1 MYKTIDIADI
11 IGTVVHEF
19 ETMSVFPMERID
31 CVFQKVSLADRF
43 IRLEYSR
50 SALQRV
56 EDLAN
61 DDLLFDN
68 DIITINHMGN
78 VRNRFINSFYSLDNS
93 TQLLLDNIVK
103 EVFENE

>member
-19 ETMSVFPMERID
+19 ETMDVFPMERID

-43 IRLEYSR
+43 IRLEYTR
-50 SALQRV
+50 SALLRV
-56 EDLAN
+56 EDLAD

-68 DIITINHMGN
+68 DMITINHMGN

>member
-19 ETMSVFPMERID
+19 ETMYVFPMERID

-50 SALQRV
+50 SALLRV
-56 EDLAN
+56 EDLADN
-61 DDLLFDN
+61 DLLFDN
-68 DIITINHMGN
+68 DIITINHMED
-78 VRNRFINSFYSLDNS
+78 VRNRFINSFYSLDYS
-93 TQLLLDNIVK
+93 TQLLLDTIVK
-103 EVFENE
+103 EVVENE

>member
-19 ETMSVFPMERID
+19 ESVSVFPMERID

-50 SALQRV
+50 SALLRV
-56 EDLAN
+56 EDLADN
-61 DDLLFDN
+61 DLLFDN
-68 DIITINHMGN
+68 DIITINHMED
-78 VRNRFINSFYSLDNS
+78 VRNRFINSFYSLDYS

>member
-11 IGTVVHEF
+11 IGTVVHEH
-19 ETMSVFPMERID
+19 ETMYVFPMERIN

-56 EDLAN
+56 EDLAD

-68 DIITINHMGN
+68 DIITINHMGK
-78 VRNRFINSFYSLDNS
+78 VRNRFINSFYSLDYS

>member
-19 ETMSVFPMERID
+19 ESVSVFPMERID

-50 SALQRV
+50 SALLRV
-56 EDLAN
+56 EDLADN
-61 DDLLFDN
+61 DLLLIE
-68 DIITINHMGN
+68 DITPNEAFFEDRIKNRYSSENTKIDIN
-78 VRNRFINSFYSLDNS
+78 
-93 TQLLLDNIVK
+93 K
-103 EVFENE
+103 

>member
-11 IGTVVHEF
+11 IGTAVHEY
-19 ETMSVFPMERID
+19 ETMYIFPMERID
-31 CVFQKVSLADRF
+31 CVFQKVALADRF
-43 IRLEYSR
+43 IRLEHSR
-50 SALQRV
+50 SALLRV
-56 EDLAN
+56 EDLAD

-68 DIITINHMGN
+68 DMITINHMGN
-78 VRNRFINSFYSLDNS
+78 VRNRFINSFYSLDYT